1 MTILENAELFAKSKH
16 AGKLK
21 KSGTRKKMTML
32 ENAELFAK
40 SKHAGKL
47 KKSGITYSNHLENV
61 VSRLKSLGVID
72 EEVLCAG
79 WLQDILEDTDTSFD
93 ELFEKFGRRIA
104 VLTLSL
110 TKTKFVIDTDDDST
124 LSLTKKRAI
133 PEKQR
138 QKEYAVKIK
147 ESEID
152 AKLIKLC
159 DISANLGDLK
169 KQIISKTKKRKILK
183 KFRYYLLIIEKDL
196 LENTEYPKAITL
208 LKTINQNIQIQTQ
221 NMIKIKKK

>member
-1 MTILENAELFAKSKH
+1 MTLLENAELFAKLKH

-21 KSGTRKKMTML
+21 KSGT
-32 ENAELFAK
+32 
-40 SKHAGKL
+40 
-47 KKSGITYSNHLENV
+47 TYSIHLENV
-61 VSRLKSLGVID
+61 VNRLKSLGVID
-72 EEVLCAG
+72 EEILCAG
-79 WLQDILEDTDTSFD
+79 WLQDILEETDTSFD

-110 TKTKFVIDTDDDST
+110 TKTKFIIDIDDDST

-147 ESEID
+147 ESNTD

-169 KQIISKTKKRKILK
+169 KQTISKTKKRKILK
-183 KFRYYLLIIEKDL
+183 KFRYYLSIIEKDL
-196 LENTEYPKAITL
+196 MNNTEYPKAITL
-208 LKTINQNIQIQTQ
+208 LETINENLKNQTQ
-221 NMIKIKKK
+221 NMFKLKKKSK

>member
-1 MTILENAELFAKSKH
+1 MTLLENAELFAKLKH

-21 KSGTRKKMTML
+21 KSGT
-32 ENAELFAK
+32 
-40 SKHAGKL
+40 
-47 KKSGITYSNHLENV
+47 TYSIHLENV
-61 VSRLKSLGVID
+61 VNRLKSLGVID
-72 EEVLCAG
+72 EEILCTG
-79 WLQDILEDTDTSFD
+79 WLQDILEETDTSFD

-147 ESEID
+147 ESD
-152 AKLIKLC
+152 TNAKLIKLC

-169 KQIISKTKKRKILK
+169 KQKISKTKKRRILK
-183 KFRYYLLIIEKDL
+183 KFRYYISIIEKDL
-196 LENTEYPKAITL
+196 TRDTKYPNAIILLE
-208 LKTINQNIQIQTQ
+208 TINQNLKIQTQ
-221 NMIKIKKK
+221 SMFKIQKIKTK

>member
-1 MTILENAELFAKSKH
+1 MTL
-16 AGKLK
+16 
-21 KSGTRKKMTML
+21 L

-72 EEVLCAG
+72 EEVLCVG

-138 QKEYAVKIK
+138 QKEYAVKIR

-221 NMIKIKKK
+221 NMIKIKKNRHKNILKK

>member
-1 MTILENAELFAKSKH
+1 MTL
-16 AGKLK
+16 
-21 KSGTRKKMTML
+21 L

-72 EEVLCAG
+72 EEVLCVG

-124 LSLTKKRAI
+124 LSLTKKRTI
-133 PEKQR
+133 PQKQR
-138 QKEYAVKIK
+138 QKEYAVKIR

>member
-1 MTILENAELFAKSKH
+1 MTL
-16 AGKLK
+16 
-21 KSGTRKKMTML
+21 L

-124 LSLTKKRAI
+124 LSLTKKRTI

-138 QKEYAVKIK
+138 QKEYAVKIR

-221 NMIKIKKK
+221 NMIKIKKNRHKNILKK

>member
-1 MTILENAELFAKSKH
+1 MTI
-16 AGKLK
+16 
-21 KSGTRKKMTML
+21 L

>member
-21 KSGTRKKMTML
+21 KSGT
-32 ENAELFAK
+32 
-40 SKHAGKL
+40 
-47 KKSGITYSNHLENV
+47 TYSNHLENV

-196 LENTEYPKAITL
+196 IKNTEYPKAITL
-208 LKTINQNIQIQTQ
+208 LEAINLNIQIQTQ
-221 NMIKIKKK
+221 NMIKSKKNRHKNILKK

>member
-1 MTILENAELFAKSKH
+1 MTL
-16 AGKLK
+16 
-21 KSGTRKKMTML
+21 L

-61 VSRLKSLGVID
+61 VSRLKSLGIID

-79 WLQDILEDTDTSFD
+79 WLHDILEDTDTSFD

-169 KQIISKTKKRKILK
+169 KQIISKTKKRKILQ

-196 LENTEYPKAITL
+196 VENTEYPKAITL
-208 LKTINQNIQIQTQ
+208 LETINQNIQIQTQ
-221 NMIKIKKK
+221 NMIKIKKNRHKNILKK

>member
-1 MTILENAELFAKSKH
+1 MTL
-16 AGKLK
+16 
-21 KSGTRKKMTML
+21 L

-124 LSLTKKRAI
+124 LSLTKKRVI

-138 QKEYAVKIK
+138 QKEYAVKIR

-221 NMIKIKKK
+221 NMIKIKKNRHKNILKK

>member
-1 MTILENAELFAKSKH
+1 MTL
-16 AGKLK
+16 
-21 KSGTRKKMTML
+21 L

-72 EEVLCAG
+72 EEVLCVG

-196 LENTEYPKAITL
+196 IKNTEYPKAITL
-208 LKTINQNIQIQTQ
+208 LEAINLNIQIQTQ
-221 NMIKIKKK
+221 NMIKIKKNRHKNILEK

>member
-1 MTILENAELFAKSKH
+1 MTI
-16 AGKLK
+16 
-21 KSGTRKKMTML
+21 L

-196 LENTEYPKAITL
+196 LKNTEYPKAITL

>member
-1 MTILENAELFAKSKH
+1 MTL
-16 AGKLK
+16 
-21 KSGTRKKMTML
+21 L

-61 VSRLKSLGVID
+61 VSRLKSLGIID

-169 KQIISKTKKRKILK
+169 KQIISKTQKRKILK

-221 NMIKIKKK
+221 NMIKIKKNRHKNILKK

>member
-1 MTILENAELFAKSKH
+1 MTL
-16 AGKLK
+16 
-21 KSGTRKKMTML
+21 L

-61 VSRLKSLGVID
+61 VSRLKSLGIID

-79 WLQDILEDTDTSFD
+79 WLHDILEDTDTSFD

-138 QKEYAVKIK
+138 QKEYAVKIR

-196 LENTEYPKAITL
+196 VENTEYPKAITL
-208 LKTINQNIQIQTQ
+208 LETINQNIQIQTQ
-221 NMIKIKKK
+221 NMIKIKKNRHKNILKK

>member
-21 KSGTRKKMTML
+21 KSGM
-32 ENAELFAK
+32 
-40 SKHAGKL
+40 
-47 KKSGITYSNHLENV
+47 TYSNHLENV
-61 VSRLKSLGVID
+61 VSRLKSLGIID

-79 WLQDILEDTDTSFD
+79 WLHDILEDTDTSFD

-169 KQIISKTKKRKILK
+169 NQKISKTKKKRILK

-196 LENTEYPKAITL
+196 VENTEYPKAITL
-208 LKTINQNIQIQTQ
+208 LETINQNIQIQTQ
-221 NMIKIKKK
+221 NMIKIKKNRHKNILKK

>member
-1 MTILENAELFAKSKH
+1 
-16 AGKLK
+16 
-21 KSGTRKKMTML
+21 MTML

-40 SKHAGKL
+40 SKHAGEL

>member
-21 KSGTRKKMTML
+21 KSGT
-32 ENAELFAK
+32 
-40 SKHAGKL
+40 
-47 KKSGITYSNHLENV
+47 TYSNHLENV

-169 KQIISKTKKRKILK
+169 KQTISKTKKRKILK

-196 LENTEYPKAITL
+196 IKNTEYPKAITL
-208 LKTINQNIQIQTQ
+208 LEAINLNIQIQTQ
-221 NMIKIKKK
+221 NMIKIKKNRHKNILKK

>member
-1 MTILENAELFAKSKH
+1 MTL
-16 AGKLK
+16 
-21 KSGTRKKMTML
+21 L

-61 VSRLKSLGVID
+61 VSRLKSLGIID

-79 WLQDILEDTDTSFD
+79 WLHDILEDTDTSFD

-221 NMIKIKKK
+221 NMIKIKKTGTKIF

>member
-1 MTILENAELFAKSKH
+1 MTL
-16 AGKLK
+16 
-21 KSGTRKKMTML
+21 L

-61 VSRLKSLGVID
+61 VSRLKSLGIID

-124 LSLTKKRAI
+124 LSLTKKRVI
-133 PEKQR
+133 SEKQR

-159 DISANLGDLK
+159 DISANLGDLR

-221 NMIKIKKK
+221 NMIKIKKNRHKNILKK